1 MRWIVLSCKCSENI
15 RHAIFKSDIFSNILR
30 YVERLSAGASI
41 IQMAALSEKLK
52 TFVIICL
59 TDDVLDAN
67 QQKI

>member
-1 MRWIVLSCKCSENI
+1 MFSAANVPKIYDMQ
-15 RHAIFKSDIFSNILR
+15 FYKSDIFSNVLR